1 MRSIWPAL
9 AILLVVASACAQQN
23 GGSTTG
29 GTTVLATTTVLAD
42 ITRNVAGDRL
52 VVETLLPPGT
62 DPHSFEPTPADL
74 VKISES
80 AVLIMNGAGY
90 ESFLARILDNTDQSG
105 LVIDASSGLPMAEGG
120 QGGDAPDPHLWLDP
134 HNVIAYIH
142 NIEAGLSA
150 TYPDSADV
158 FAANATAYIDQLQE
172 LDTWIEEQVSMIP
185 PQRRLLVTNHEALQ
199 YFADRYG
206 FQVVATALRS
216 VSSDAAVSA
225 GELGQVVDEIRA
237 SSAPAIFLDEIEDS
251 RLATQISEETGVIIV
266 DDLHLES
273 LTAGPPAAT
282 YLDMMR
288 HNASRI
294 VDALVQ

>member
-80 AVLIMNGAGY
+80 AVLIMNGAAY

-105 LVIDASSGLPMAEGG
+105 LVIDASSGLPIFEAGDGG
-120 QGGDAPDPHLWLDP
+120 GAPDPHLWLDP
-134 HNVIAYIH
+134 RNVIEYIH
-142 NIEAGLSA
+142 NIEAGLSRA
-150 TYPDSADV
+150 YPDSADV
-158 FAANATAYIDQLQE
+158 FAANATAYIDRLQK
-172 LDTWIEEQVSMIP
+172 LDTWIQEQVFIIP
-185 PQRRLLVTNHEALQ
+185 PERRLLVTNHETLH

-225 GELGQVVDEIRA
+225 GELGEVVDEIRH
-237 SSAPAIFLDEIEDS
+237 SGAPAIFLDEIEDS

-273 LTAGPPAAT
+273 LTSGPPAAT